1 MENEIDIALI
11 KQFRLDGA
19 IDQEILD
26 VLVSDGGGQLGVN
39 SDVLDLQA
47 AIDAGVNPSDL
58 LNYITSGKTIST
70 RIDSSAE
77 AALAGAGTGMVNLL
91 GLPVDIMNSAQQ
103 GLEGA
108 ARKGINYV
116 AGTELSTNPEDYL
129 FSSTKPVL
137 GSESIKTGIETV
149 ANPVEDFLG
158 LPKTEYLD
166 REEIPEEYRGAY
178 TAGRVVGENA
188 IPAAATLKAAKAGF
202 GLSNPIMQSIRNNSK
217 KFVAGE
223 AAATTGAATAAATAE
238 NLDLGDNP
246 YAMAG
251 AEILGA
257 IVGGNAK
264 TIASLTPMNIAYQGV
279 KSLGGRVL
287 QGMSSDA
294 ARMGAY
300 EQILQAADAARQSL
314 LKQADIAAKDG
325 DIELED
331 ALRAEADMYTVE
343 RMQADIE
350 TALALGENTP
360 AAVGRMSAGNLTNN
374 PVLQAMQRDMMGQS
388 PQFSQDVMNS
398 ANEAIMGIL
407 EVSELLARAG
417 NTAAAEALRTRA
429 YSASI
434 DATLANATGNVAD
447 AMKAVMG
454 ADKSAA
460 SILAQKTLFQAK
472 TNIRDM
478 ETFLWERIDGSQMVS
493 GDAISEIIDKIYNE
507 KLLDGMTIAGG
518 GQIDEA
524 INAINQK
531 IKSGQGIPASDVLKF
546 RSIMLSNSRKAGAAD
561 DFFQAGL
568 FDELAGAGIDELNK
582 LEGVAGDTVKMA
594 REFSLQLNKRFT
606 RYFTKDALATEKLG
620 GTSIRDSE
628 LLEAGFG
635 SGGDAASNQ
644 FNDLQSAA
652 EFPDQV
658 GSGVNA
664 IKEQEL
670 QREFDKFSR
679 GIGREPN
686 TIVMPQELSGPKGT
700 NVSTDVKADTQRM
713 DQRDIPGAG
722 ERSVNQQ
729 TADDLYAFAKEMD
742 RQGKPEL
749 AKIATERAQ
758 KFDTYRG
765 PSGEEYFDPKAA
777 APEAEIVDDFKLNE
791 GGDTTSVTIPDEVN
805 TLSLGE
811 EMSSAQEEF
820 LRGKVRELAGIENV
834 ITPEALETFM
844 ANNQKLVA
852 EFPNLR
858 EDIVS
863 LHDAQRTADRL
874 VDDLKLASNNEK
886 LPEAIGQALA
896 TNTPEETFSKLAK
909 EAITPD
915 AKIDFRNATMDELF
929 RGAVKADGSPDMLKI
944 ADSLLKP
951 ISGRQGD
958 INILDV
964 MVKNGILEPNEMQA
978 IVNLVSEGLVI
989 EKGIRDPKI
998 FDQAIAATP
1007 DIQKNIARL
1016 AGANAGVLFGS
1027 GQASLQ
1033 AAAIGSAFFKK
1044 YVDQFPI
1051 AKQSEELQKLL
1062 RQPKLLAAMLS
1073 ENPLIRKSG
1082 FQAAKEYGSALREL
1096 GIGGASRQIASTVAG
1111 KAADRLSTMRTAYP
1125 SAVTGNQQDERN
1137 PKVLSLDIPLDP
1149 NAYDPEVDAQM
1160 GSILGAGS
1168 PR

>member
-1 MENEIDIALI
+1 MENEIDIDLV
-11 KQFRLDGA
+11 KKFRDEGND
-19 IDQEILD
+19 DQAILD
-26 VLVSDGGGQLGVN
+26 ILVQDGGGQLGVN

-188 IPAAATLKAAKAGF
+188 LPAAATLKAAKAGF

-238 NLDLGDNP
+238 SLDLGDNP

-264 TIASLTPMNIAYQGV
+264 TIASLTPMNLAYQGV

-287 QGMSSDA
+287 QGISSDA

-658 GSGVNA
+658 AADVDAIRAQDAADLNSSSLPSPEGGPAGSRDVATNDNVIYPENTSYPTGQGGEGFTTADGTVIFPPEGSADGVKLDEMFN
-664 IKEQEL
+664 
-670 QREFDKFSR
+670 R
-679 GIGREPN
+679 
-686 TIVMPQELSGPKGT
+686 PKGNSNKT
-700 NVSTDVKADTQRM
+700 E
-713 DQRDIPGAG
+713 IP
-722 ERSVNQQ
+722 
-729 TADDLYAFAKEMD
+729 
-742 RQGKPEL
+742 
-749 AKIATERAQ
+749 
-758 KFDTYRG
+758 
-765 PSGEEYFDPKAA
+765 EE
-777 APEAEIVDDFKLNE
+777 EFKLNE
-791 GGDTTSVTIPDEVN
+791 GGDPNKQALSTEADN
-805 TLSLGE
+805 TPLSLGD

-852 EFPNLR
+852 KFPNLR

-1062 RQPKLLAAMLS
+1062 RQPKLLAAMFS